1 MRKDLNTLKRRP
13 FLFPLLMPIA
23 MMAIAVAVAVWVFD
37 ARATTIVVV
46 VRHAEVEQQADQ
58 DPSLSLVG
66 KERAARLARVL
77 AQLQTPRA
85 IDAVLAAD
93 TRRAQ
98 QTVQPLAEALALPT
112 NVIPPSGW
120 ENLADRIH
128 HEHRGEVVLVTGD
141 AKQVAQVLAELTAE
155 EVTIADGD
163 YDRLY
168 VIFTPQLSRTRMLRL
183 SY

>member
-46 VRHAEVEQQADQ
+46 VRH
-58 DPSLSLVG
+58 PSLSLAG

-155 EVTIADGD
+155 EVIIADGD